1 MKRRAVTDLEHG
13 LGQGSD
19 TPEGGSKGKEEYVPM
34 LILMAWIDQGGPF
47 LPTYTL
53 GSIQLF
59 LCFLKHLCLLLVHEL
74 DLWKVGHFIKQMLY
88 FICGGA

>member
-1 MKRRAVTDLEHG
+1 MKRRAVTDPERG

-59 LCFLKHLCLLLVHEL
+59 LLFSKTPL
-74 DLWKVGHFIKQMLY
+74 FIT
-88 FICGGA
+88 CT